1 MSIANPQQTLLHAPI
16 GELVVLLCK
25 QFHRLLLARGI
36 TLTPHDMQTLA
47 DSVRPAQSVG
57 TRGLHDALWAMV
69 GESVQELETRFGLS
83 FAQALA
89 RDMGAIGGWETTAEF
104 LELANHKSNA
114 ELRIA
119 SASSLLA
126 FLGND
131 AGVAHLLA
139 IVVAD
144 AGVEDVEAM
153 IARRALCHVYAV
165 DAHDGTW
172 LDRVRFYWEARKE
185 DNK

>member
-1 MSIANPQQTLLHAPI
+1 MSLANPQQALLHAPI

-25 QFHRLLLARGI
+25 QFYRLLLERHI
-36 TLTPHDMQTLA
+36 TLTTHDMQALA
-47 DSVRPAQSVG
+47 QSVRPAQIVG
-57 TRGLHDALWAMV
+57 TRDLHDALWAMV
-69 GESVQELETRFGLS
+69 GESVQELEARFGLS
-83 FAQALA
+83 FAQSLA
-89 RDMGAIGGWETTAEF
+89 RSMDAIGGWETTAEF

-126 FLGND
+126 FLGN
-131 AGVAHLLA
+131 AVGVAYLLA
-139 IVVAD
+139 IVAAD

-165 DAHDGTW
+165 DTHDGAW
-172 LDRVRFYWEARKE
+172 LDRVRFYWEASAEDKE
-185 DNK
+185 